1 MVVVWRVAAARRGM
15 AADQPVKLKMPLFF
29 ASGRGRVGGAG
40 QTDGRTDGRTM
51 KSAEGTQI
59 DGLSF
64 SSPVAAAVDF
74 VCRDGIGGRVRN

>member
-40 QTDGRTDGRTM
+40 QTDGRTM